1 MAEAEAGATDAAE
14 TKGAEETVSMHAL
27 TPAVISSVTIN
38 SHVTRTE
45 SGIGKTKYTA
55 FIITVQ
61 TVGGQEWSVERR
73 YSEFLALN
81 KVGRVPGRVEAP
93 D

>member
-1 MAEAEAGATDAAE
+1 ML
-14 TKGAEETVSMHAL
+14 AL
-27 TPAVISSVTIN
+27 
-38 SHVTRTE
+38 
-45 SGIGKTKYTA
+45 GKTKYTA

-73 YSEFLALN
+73 YSEFSALN
-81 KVGRVPGRVEAP
+81 KVGRVPGRVEDP